1 MSLKGKGVPSAPPL
15 LKNAALAPV
24 VFFDNVPVYGALAGN
39 VEVELSARML
49 MPKPDG
55 GVGVDM
61 TCAAHLRCSIPAAM
75 LLRDALDKAIG
86 MAMAKKPS
94 IQSASE
100 DDGEEPHSPLLS
112 N

>member
-1 MSLKGKGVPSAPPL
+1 MSLKGKGVPSGPPL

-24 VFFDNVPVYGALAGN
+24 VFFDNVPVYGALGGN
-39 VEVELSARML
+39 VEIELSARML

-61 TCAAHLRCSIPAAM
+61 TCAAHLRCSINAAM
-75 LLRDALDKAIG
+75 LLRDALDKAIR
-86 MAMAKKPS
+86 MATAKQAARQP
-94 IQSASE
+94 AAE